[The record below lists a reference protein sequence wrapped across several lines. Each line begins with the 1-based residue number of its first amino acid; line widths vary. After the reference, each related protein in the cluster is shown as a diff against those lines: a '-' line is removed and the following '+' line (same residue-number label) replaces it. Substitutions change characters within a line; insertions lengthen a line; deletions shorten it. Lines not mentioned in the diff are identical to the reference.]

1 MQVIGPRMVARR
13 SGGIMCEKC
22 QTFYALAE
30 FESVNLCAQ
39 CLLRAIAG
47 VSDLAT
53 LRKVKPLAVS
63 PPAGRLVAEA

>member
-1 MQVIGPRMVARR
+1 MQIIGPRMVSRR
-13 SGGIMCEKC
+13 AGGIMCEKC
-22 QTFYALAE
+22 ETVYALAE

-47 VSDLAT
+47 VTDLAT

-63 PPAGRLVAEA
+63 KLPSRAVAEA